1 MQCQCFRFLSK
12 MNDARVITHMFYGCL
27 ISCVCVQNIWFWVN
41 IAGVIYKDKEHSTLV
56 LMRIGRFRVNTVFIF
71 LSPLQDTSLLP
82 WRQAQTTH
90 KNLHII
96 DAPNWPL
103 LNCMGRV
110 PRCLSSAGQH
120 IPMLVSFRK
129 PLKFLDRLKVKIPEL
144 LSRSVNS
151 LTHICIFHFLP
162 WND

>member
-1 MQCQCFRFLSK
+1 
-12 MNDARVITHMFYGCL
+12 
-27 ISCVCVQNIWFWVN
+27 
-41 IAGVIYKDKEHSTLV
+41 VIYKDKERSTLV

-71 LSPLQDTSLLP
+71 LSSPQDTSLLP

-90 KNLHII
+90 KNLNII

-110 PRCLSSAGQH
+110 PRCLSSSGQH
-120 IPMLVSFRK
+120 IPMLASFRK
-129 PLKFLDRLKVKIPEL
+129 PLKFVDCLKVKISEL

-151 LTHICIFHFLP
+151 LTYIYIFFSLLAIK
-162 WND
+162 

>member
-1 MQCQCFRFLSK
+1 MRCHCFRFLLK
-12 MNDARVITHMFYGCL
+12 INDTHVITHMFYGCL
-27 ISCVCVQNIWFWVN
+27 ISCVCVQNILIWVN
-41 IAGVIYKDKEHSTLV
+41 KAQVIYKDKEEYTSIDENFKISHQSS
-56 LMRIGRFRVNTVFIF
+56 FFF
-71 LSPLQDTSLLP
+71 PQDTSLLP

-151 LTHICIFHFLP
+151 LTYLCVFFTSCHEMIKR
-162 WND
+162 